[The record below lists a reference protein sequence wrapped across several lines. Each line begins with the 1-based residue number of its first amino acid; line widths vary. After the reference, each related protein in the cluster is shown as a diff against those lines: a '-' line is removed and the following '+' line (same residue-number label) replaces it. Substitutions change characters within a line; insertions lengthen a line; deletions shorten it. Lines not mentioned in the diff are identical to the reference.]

1 MPTFRYRAYGDD
13 GRLAEGTLDATTLD
27 AANEALWSQGLSP
40 FQMHSADQSDARWWN
55 REITLGGG
63 GSRRGDLLA
72 FTREF
77 AMLNAAEIPL
87 DDALRILQQQAT
99 SSRLRALVESLLSEI
114 LNGLPLSDAM
124 QKQPAVFPIDYIA
137 VVRAGETGGTL
148 GDVLVEL
155 ADLLERRAEIRARIQ
170 SALVY
175 PSMLVALSLATL
187 AIIVGG
193 LIPSIAPIFA
203 QSGKPMPTSI
213 QFLLALQQ
221 MWIEIAVGTA
231 LVLAT
236 AVASISIAIR
246 RPDIRQRLDR
256 LKLGLPVVGTF
267 LLQQEAA
274 RFTRTLGTMLKAGV
288 PLIQAA
294 SSASSVVGNRHV
306 ATGLDRAI
314 EAVHQGTALHR
325 ALRAEAV
332 LPAIAL
338 QMISVGE
345 EAGKLDRMLTRVAI
359 MLERQIQGNI
369 DRFMSALTPAL
380 TVGIAL
386 MVGALIMP
394 VMNAVLSINDMVGR

>member
-1 MPTFRYRAYGDD
+1 MPTFRYQAYGHD
-13 GRLAEGTLDATTLD
+13 GRLAEGTVDAISLD
-27 AANEALWSQGLSP
+27 AANEVLWSQGLSP
-40 FQMHSADQSDARWWN
+40 LRMHSAEQSGTKWWN

-87 DDALRILQQQAT
+87 DDALRILQQQAS
-99 SSRLRALVESLLSEI
+99 SSRLRELVESLLSEI
-114 LNGLPLSDAM
+114 LNGMPLSDAM
-124 QKQPAVFPIDYIA
+124 QKQSAVFPADYIA

-148 GDVLVEL
+148 AEVFVEL
-155 ADLLERRAEIRARIQ
+155 AELLERRAEIRARIQ

-175 PSMLVALSLATL
+175 PCMLVALSLGTL

-193 LIPSIAPIFA
+193 LIPSIVPIFV

-213 QFLLALQQ
+213 QVMMALHDR
-221 MWIEIAVGTA
+221 WIEIAAGFTVISFA
-231 LVLAT
+231 MFV
-236 AVASISIAIR
+236 AVSAAAR
-246 RPDIRQRLDR
+246 NPDLQQRLDR
-256 LKLGLPVVGTF
+256 LKLRLPVVGSF

-274 RFTRTLGTMLKAGV
+274 RLTRTLGTMLKAGV

-294 SSASSVVGNRHV
+294 KSACSVVGNRHV
-306 ATGLDRAI
+306 AAGMDRVI

-359 MLERQIQGNI
+359 MLERQTQSSI

>member
-1 MPTFRYRAYGDD
+1 MPTFRYQAYGHD
-13 GRLAEGTLDATTLD
+13 GHFAEGTVDATSLD

-40 FQMHSADQSDARWWN
+40 FQMCATDRSGTRWWN
-55 REITLGGG
+55 REIALGGG

-87 DDALRILQQQAT
+87 DDALRILQQQAA
-99 SSRLRALVESLLSEI
+99 SSRLRELVESLLSEV
-114 LNGLPLSDAM
+114 LNGMPLSDAM
-124 QKQPAVFPIDYIA
+124 QKQSAVFPSDYIA

-148 GDVLVEL
+148 ADVFVEL
-155 ADLLERRAEIRARIQ
+155 AELLERRAEIRSRIQ
-170 SALVY
+170 SALIY
-175 PSMLVALSLATL
+175 PSMLVALSLGTL
-187 AIIVGG
+187 SIIVGG
-193 LIPSIAPIFA
+193 LIPSIAPIFS

-213 QFLLALQQ
+213 QFLLALQEK
-221 MWIEIAVGTA
+221 WIEIAVGMA
-231 LVLAT
+231 LVFATVLVAISLAT
-236 AVASISIAIR
+236 R

-256 LKLGLPVVGTF
+256 LKLRLPVVGTF

-294 SSASSVVGNRHV
+294 RSACSVVGNRHV
-306 ATGLDRAI
+306 AAGMDRAI

-359 MLERQIQGNI
+359 MLERQIQSNI

>member
-1 MPTFRYRAYGDD
+1 MPTFRYRAYGHD
-13 GRLAEGTLDATTLD
+13 GRFAEGTVDATSLD

-40 FQMHSADQSDARWWN
+40 FQMHAGDQSGTKWWN
-55 REITLGGG
+55 REITLGGD

-87 DDALRILQQQAT
+87 DDALRILQEQAS
-99 SSRLRALVESLLSEI
+99 SSRLRALVEGLLSEI
-114 LNGLPLSDAM
+114 LNGMPLSDAM
-124 QKQPAVFPIDYIA
+124 QKQSKVFPADYIA

-148 GDVLVEL
+148 ADVFVEL
-155 ADLLERRAEIRARIQ
+155 AELLERRAEIRARVQ
-170 SALVY
+170 SALIY
-175 PSMLVALSLATL
+175 PCMLVVLSLGTL

-193 LIPSIAPIFA
+193 LIPSIAPIFG
-203 QSGKPMPTSI
+203 QSGKPMPASI
-213 QFLLALQQ
+213 QFMLALQER
-221 MWIEIAVGTA
+221 WFEIVVGAV
-231 LVLAT
+231 LVLSAVLAAISLAT
-236 AVASISIAIR
+236 R
-246 RPDIRQRLDR
+246 KPDVRQRLDR
-256 LKLGLPVVGTF
+256 LKLRLPVLGAF

-274 RFTRTLGTMLKAGV
+274 RFARTLGTMLKAGV

-294 SSASSVVGNRHV
+294 KSACSVIGNRHI
-306 ATGLDRAI
+306 AAGMDRVI

-345 EAGKLDRMLTRVAI
+345 EAGKLDRMLTRVAV
-359 MLERQIQGNI
+359 MLERQTQSNI

-394 VMNAVLSINDMVGR
+394 VMNAVLSINDMVAR